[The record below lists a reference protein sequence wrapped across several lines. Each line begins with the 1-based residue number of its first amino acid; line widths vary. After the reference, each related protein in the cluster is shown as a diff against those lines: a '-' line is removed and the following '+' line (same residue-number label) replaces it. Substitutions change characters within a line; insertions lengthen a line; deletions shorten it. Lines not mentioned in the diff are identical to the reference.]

1 LPLGQHLEL
10 RKLKFANQTNQ
21 ELGRMLLGFGQD
33 NAGEAYLLTTDG
45 TANSGKVLKIVK
57 Q

>member
-1 LPLGQHLEL
+1 
-10 RKLKFANQTNQ
+10 
-21 ELGRMLLGFGQD
+21 MLLGFGQD